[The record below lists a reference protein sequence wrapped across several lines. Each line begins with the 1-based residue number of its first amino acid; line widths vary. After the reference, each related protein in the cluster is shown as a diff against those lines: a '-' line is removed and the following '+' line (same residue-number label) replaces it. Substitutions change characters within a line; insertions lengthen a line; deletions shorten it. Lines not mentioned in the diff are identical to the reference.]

1 MASFDSAS
9 KRLVQQNPRDFV
21 TFCFNLRRMTG
32 VEFTDVELITP
43 EQPTVEMHQADVLIK
58 VKLRGKYVLVH
69 FEFQTTDSF
78 DPPMALRMASYILWL
93 VRTYRMDVYAN
104 VIYLRPDAG
113 RNDPGKFQQQI
124 PGNEIL
130 VEYQVIRLANMDG
143 QAVLDAQPTGLL
155 PFTPLMK
162 PPVGVDADEWLHRC
176 IQTAD
181 NIDAPNKLDTLGV
194 MAVLGN
200 VIFEKERILEIVR
213 RLTMHEIPIVQYW
226 TEQATAEAR
235 REKSRANILEV
246 LELRLHPDATRDF
259 QSTLDTVDDAQGLDE
274 LLRAAVLADSVEDF
288 QRVLDAVRK

>member
-21 TFCFNLRRMTG
+21 AFCFNLRNMTG
-32 VEFTDVELITP
+32 VEFSDVELITP
-43 EQPTVEMHQADVLIK
+43 EQPTVEMRQADVLIQ
-58 VKLRGKYVLVH
+58 VELRGKYVLVH

-78 DPPMALRMASYILWL
+78 DPSMALRMANYILWL
-93 VRTYRMDVYAN
+93 VRTYRMDVYSN

-113 RNDPGKFQQQI
+113 RNDPGKFEQKI

-130 VEYQVIRLANMDG
+130 VEYRVIRLADMDG

-181 NIDAPNKLDTLGV
+181 TVDMPNKLDTLGV

-200 VIFEKERILEIVR
+200 LIYDKEHILDIVR
-213 RLTMHEIPIVQYW
+213 RLTMHEAPIVQYF
-226 TEQATAEAR
+226 AAAAR
-235 REKSRANILEV
+235 RESILKV
-246 LELRLHPDATRDF
+246 LELRLHPEATRDF
-259 QSTLDTVDDAQGLDE
+259 QSTLDTIDDAQGLDE
-274 LLRAAVLADSVEDF
+274 LLSAAVLADTLEDF
-288 QRVLDAVRK
+288 QNALDAVRQ

>member
-1 MASFDSAS
+1 MATFDSAS
-9 KRLVQQNPRDFV
+9 KKLVQKNPRDFV
-21 TFCFNLRRMTG
+21 AFCFNLRNMTG
-32 VEFTDVELITP
+32 IEFTDVELITP
-43 EQPTVEMHQADVLIK
+43 EQPTVEMHQADVLIQ

-93 VRTYRMDVYAN
+93 VRTYRMDVYSN

-130 VEYQVIRLANMDG
+130 VEYQVIRLADMDG
-143 QAVLDAQPTGLL
+143 QAVLDAQPNGLL

-162 PPVGVDADEWLHRC
+162 PPVGVDADAWLRRC

-181 NIDAPNKLDTLGV
+181 NIDVPNKLDTLGV

-200 VIFEKERILEIVR
+200 LVYEKEHILNIVR

-235 REKSRANILEV
+235 RQISREHILEV
-246 LELRLHPDATRDF
+246 LELRLHPDIARDF
-259 QSTLDTVDDAQGLDE
+259 QPTLEAIDDLQHLKQ
-274 LLRAAVLADSVEDF
+274 LHHAAVLADSVEDF
-288 QRVLDAVRK
+288 LRALAANGS

>member
-21 TFCFNLRRMTG
+21 AFCFNLRNMTG

-78 DPPMALRMASYILWL
+78 DPPMALRMASYIIWL

-130 VEYQVIRLANMDG
+130 VEYQVIRLAEMDG

-162 PPVGVDADEWLHRC
+162 PPVDVDADEWLQRC

-181 NIDAPNKLDTLGV
+181 NLDVPNKLDTLGV

-200 VIFEKERILEIVR
+200 VIFEKERILEVVR
-213 RLTMHEIPIVQYW
+213 RLTMHEVPIVQYW

-235 REKSRANILEV
+235 RENSRAYILKV

-274 LLRAAVLADSVEDF
+274 LLSAAVLADSVEDF
-288 QRVLDAVRK
+288 RRALDAVRK

>member
-1 MASFDSAS
+1 
-9 KRLVQQNPRDFV
+9 
-21 TFCFNLRRMTG
+21 MTG
-32 VEFTDVELITP
+32 VEFSDVELITP
-43 EQPTVEMHQADVLIK
+43 EQPTVEMRQADVLIQ

-78 DPPMALRMASYILWL
+78 DPSMALRMANYILWL
-93 VRTYRMDVYAN
+93 VRTYRMDVYSN

-113 RNDPGKFQQQI
+113 RNDPGKFEQKI

-130 VEYQVIRLANMDG
+130 VEYRVIRLADMDG

-181 NIDAPNKLDTLGV
+181 TVDVPNKLDTLGV

-200 VIFEKERILEIVR
+200 LIYDKEHILDLVR
-213 RLTMHEIPIVQYW
+213 RLTMHEAPIVQYF
-226 TEQATAEAR
+226 AAAAR
-235 REKSRANILEV
+235 RESILKV
-246 LELRLHPDATRDF
+246 LELRLHPEATRDF
-259 QSTLDTVDDAQGLDE
+259 QSTLDTIDDAQGLDE
-274 LLRAAVLADSVEDF
+274 LLSAAVLADTLEDF
-288 QRVLDAVRK
+288 QNALDAVRQ

>member
-21 TFCFNLRRMTG
+21 AFCFNLRNMTG
-32 VEFTDVELITP
+32 VEFSDVELITP
-43 EQPTVEMHQADVLIK
+43 EQPTVEMRQADVLIQ

-78 DPPMALRMASYILWL
+78 DPSMALRMANYILWL
-93 VRTYRMDVYAN
+93 VRTYRMDVYSN

-113 RNDPGKFQQQI
+113 RNDPGKFEQKI

-130 VEYQVIRLANMDG
+130 VEYRVIRLADMDG

-181 NIDAPNKLDTLGV
+181 TVDMPNKLDTLGV

-200 VIFEKERILEIVR
+200 LIYDKEHILDIVR
-213 RLTMHEIPIVQYW
+213 RLTMREAPIVQYFG
-226 TEQATAEAR
+226 AHAAREAR
-235 REKSRANILEV
+235 RKYILKV
-246 LELRLHPDATRDF
+246 LELRLHPEATRDF
-259 QSTLDTVDDAQGLDE
+259 QSTLDTIDDAQGLDE
-274 LLRAAVLADSVEDF
+274 LLSAAVLADTLEDF
-288 QRVLDAVRK
+288 QNALDAVRQ

>member
-78 DPPMALRMASYILWL
+78 DPPMALRMASYIIWL

-130 VEYQVIRLANMDG
+130 VEYQVIRLAEMDG

-162 PPVGVDADEWLHRC
+162 PPLGVDADEWLQRC

-181 NIDAPNKLDTLGV
+181 NIDMPNKLDTLGV

-200 VIFEKERILEIVR
+200 VIFEKERILEVVR

-226 TEQATAEAR
+226 TEQATNER
-235 REKSRANILEV
+235 SRANILRV
-246 LELRLHPDATRDF
+246 LEVRLHPDATHDF
-259 QSTLDTVDDAQGLDE
+259 QPTLDTVDDAQGLDE
-274 LLRAAVLADSVEDF
+274 LLRAAALADSVEDF
-288 QRVLDAVRK
+288 QRVLDTVRK

>member
-21 TFCFNLRRMTG
+21 AFCFNLRNMTG
-32 VEFTDVELITP
+32 VEFSDVELITP
-43 EQPTVEMHQADVLIK
+43 EQPTVEMRQADVLIQ

-78 DPPMALRMASYILWL
+78 DPSMALRMANYILWL
-93 VRTYRMDVYAN
+93 VRTYRMDVYSN

-113 RNDPGKFQQQI
+113 RNDPGKFEQKI

-130 VEYQVIRLANMDG
+130 VEYRVIRLADMDG

-162 PPVGVDADEWLHRC
+162 PPVSVDADEWLHRC

-181 NIDAPNKLDTLGV
+181 TVDMPNKLDTLGV

-200 VIFEKERILEIVR
+200 LIYDKEHILDIVR
-213 RLTMHEIPIVQYW
+213 RLTMHEAPIVQYF
-226 TEQATAEAR
+226 AAAVCR
-235 REKSRANILEV
+235 KHILKV
-246 LELRLHPDATRDF
+246 LELRLHPEATRDF
-259 QSTLDTVDDAQGLDE
+259 QSTLEAIDDAQGLDE
-274 LLRAAVLADSVEDF
+274 LLSAAVLADTLEDF
-288 QRVLDAVRK
+288 QNALDAVRQ